1 MATSMDSPNKRTRS
15 APAATEDF
23 VPLGGDDEEP
33 NDRFG
38 YTNGTD
44 DNIPPTGPSGP
55 HVHHDRQANIDRQH
69 DSRFDR
75 RNAQDRPKTKHVLPG
90 HEPWVLVKTK
100 LGRRF
105 VHHLETKQS
114 LWHVPDAVWPAVKEF
129 EDWEKQQKEKE
140 ANARWAEEE
149 LRKMR
154 EVSKGEVG
162 GKKSDVGDGRSR
174 RRRSESLQREDE
186 EAMMAELA
194 AEAEGQ
200 DVKSAVK
207 TLEPV
212 AGDTGYDSDGS
223 YEYVEVTDDEGE
235 EGAKSTGEA
244 SREAAQDDEMQ
255 DAAPVEFGEDDIA
268 YQLAAMGE
276 DYGLDPED
284 YGGNPDDAD
293 ESWPADDNDDD
304 NANGLPISP
313 SEAAALFGD
322 LLNDHHISPF
332 TPWETLIAS
341 SNPSSILADDRYLV
355 LPTTRARKEVWETW
369 VRDKA
374 AQIQEDRAKTEKV
387 DPRIAYLAF
396 LQEKATPKLYWP
408 EFKRKFRK
416 EAVMGDR
423 ALGDKERER
432 LYRELVGRM
441 KLPESARK
449 GDLIALLKGVSRREL
464 NRGTGL
470 EGLPQRVL
478 AHLHFVG
485 LPIAVRDRVVVEFIA
500 GLPPAP
506 EVGDV
511 SDVDREDEGRER
523 AERRRTDEAL
533 AERRRLVGEERRQL
547 EKAERFAKRELREGE
562 AELERA
568 MAVPRK
574 GARGVMGQS

>member
-1 MATSMDSPNKRTRS
+1 MNSPNKRTRP

-33 NDRFG
+33 NDKFG
-38 YTNGTD
+38 YSNGND
-44 DNIPPTGPSGP
+44 DKIQPTAPSDP

-69 DSRFDR
+69 DARFDR

-105 VHHLETKQS
+105 VHNVETKQS
-114 LWHVPDAVWPAVKEF
+114 LWHVPDGVWPAVKEF
-129 EDWEKQQKEKE
+129 ENWEKQQKEKE

-154 EVSKGEVG
+154 EVT
-162 GKKSDVGDGRSR
+162 KSEAVNGNAAYTGSERSR

-200 DVKSAVK
+200 DLKGEVK

-212 AGDTGYDSDGS
+212 AGETGYDSDGS

-235 EGAKSTGEA
+235 EGAKSTAEA
-244 SREAAQDDEMQ
+244 PREAEQDEEMQ
-255 DAAPVEFGEDDIA
+255 DAAPIEFGEDDIA

-284 YGGNPDDAD
+284 YGGAAPYDPDGDDAD
-293 ESWPADDNDDD
+293 EGWPDEND
-304 NANGLPISP
+304 NGLPISP
-313 SEAAALFGD
+313 SEAAALFRT
-322 LLNDHHISPF
+322 LLDDHHISPF

-355 LPTTRARKEVWETW
+355 LPTTRARKTVWEAW

-374 AQIQEDRAKTEKV
+374 AQIKDERAKTEKV

-416 EAVMGDR
+416 EGVMGDR
-423 ALGDKERER
+423 ALGDRERER

-441 KLPESARK
+441 KFPESARK
-449 GDLIALLKGVSRREL
+449 GDLIALLNGISRREL

-485 LPIAVRDRVVVEFIA
+485 LPVAIRDRVVLQHIA

-506 EVGDV
+506 EADDV
-511 SDVDREDEGRER
+511 SDEDRADEGRER
-523 AERRRTDEAL
+523 AERRRREEAL
-533 AERRRLVGEERRQL
+533 AEPRRLVDEERRRL
-547 EKAERFAKRELREGE
+547 EKTERFAKRELREGE

-568 MAVPRK
+568 MAVPSK
-574 GARGVMGQS
+574 GARGVVGQ

>member
-1 MATSMDSPNKRTRS
+1 MDSPSKRMRPS
-15 APAATEDF
+15 PVANEDF

-33 NDRFG
+33 NDKFG
-38 YTNGTD
+38 HSSRHSN
-44 DNIPPTGPSGP
+44 NIQPTAPSGP
-55 HVHHDRQANIDRQH
+55 LVHHDRQVNIDRQH
-69 DSRFDR
+69 GARFDR

-105 VHHLETKQS
+105 VHNMETKQS
-114 LWHVPDAVWPAVKEF
+114 LWHVPDGVWPAVKEF
-129 EDWEKQQKEKE
+129 ENWEKQQKEKE

-154 EVSKGEVG
+154 EVSKVEAVS
-162 GKKSDVGDGRSR
+162 GKTDAGPERSR

-200 DVKSAVK
+200 DVKSVVK

-212 AGDTGYDSDGS
+212 AGETGYDSDGS

-235 EGAKSTGEA
+235 EGAKPTAKALHEA
-244 SREAAQDDEMQ
+244 EQDDEMQ

-284 YGGNPDDAD
+284 YGGAAPHNPDGDDAD
-293 ESWPADDNDDD
+293 EGWPDEND
-304 NANGLPISP
+304 NGLPISP
-313 SEAAALFGD
+313 SEAAALFRT
-322 LLNDHHISPF
+322 LLDDHNISPF

-369 VRDKA
+369 VRDRA
-374 AQIQEDRAKTEKV
+374 AQIQEERAKTEKV

-416 EAVMGDR
+416 EGIMGDR
-423 ALGDKERER
+423 ALGDRERER

-449 GDLIALLKGVSRREL
+449 GDLIALLKGMPRREL

-478 AHLHFVG
+478 AHLHYVG
-485 LPIAVRDRVVVEFIA
+485 LPVAVRDRVVLQHIA
-500 GLPPAP
+500 DLPPAP
-506 EVGDV
+506 EADDV
-511 SDVDREDEGRER
+511 SDEDRADEGRER
-523 AERRRTDEAL
+523 DERRRREEAL
-533 AERRRLVGEERRQL
+533 AGRRWLVDEERRRL
-547 EKAERFAKRELREGE
+547 EKAEWFAKRELREGE

-568 MAVPRK
+568 MAVPSK
-574 GARGVMGQS
+574 GARGVVGQS

>member
-1 MATSMDSPNKRTRS
+1 MESPNKRVRPS
-15 APAATEDF
+15 PVADEDF
-23 VPLGGDDEEP
+23 VPLGGDNEEP
-33 NDRFG
+33 SDKFG
-38 YTNGTD
+38 YSNGND
-44 DNIPPTGPSGP
+44 DKIQSIAPSGP
-55 HVHHDRQANIDRQH
+55 RVHQDRQANINRQH

-90 HEPWVLVKTK
+90 HEPWVLVKTE

-105 VHHLETKQS
+105 VHNVETKQS
-114 LWHVPDAVWPAVKEF
+114 LWHVPDGVWPAVKQF
-129 EDWEKQQKEKE
+129 ENWEKQQKEKE

-154 EVSKGEVG
+154 EVSKTEAVRGEIEAG
-162 GKKSDVGDGRSR
+162 QERNR

-200 DVKSAVK
+200 DVKNTVK

-212 AGDTGYDSDGS
+212 AGETGYDSDGS

-235 EGAKSTGEA
+235 EGARSTAEA
-244 SREAAQDDEMQ
+244 SREAKQDEEMQ

-284 YGGNPDDAD
+284 YGGAAAHDLDGDDAD
-293 ESWPADDNDDD
+293 AGWPEENDH
-304 NANGLPISP
+304 GLPISP
-313 SEAAALFGD
+313 AEAAALFRT
-322 LLNDHHISPF
+322 LLDDHNISPF

-355 LPTTRARKEVWETW
+355 LPTTQARKTVWEAWVRAR
-369 VRDKA
+369 A
-374 AQIQEDRAKTEKV
+374 AQIKDERAKTEKV
-387 DPRIAYLAF
+387 DPRITYLAF

-416 EAVMGDR
+416 EGIMGER
-423 ALGDKERER
+423 ALGDRERER

-449 GDLIALLKGVSRREL
+449 GDLIALLKDVPRREL

-485 LPIAVRDRVVVEFIA
+485 LPVAVRDRVVMESIA

-506 EVGDV
+506 EAD
-511 SDVDREDEGRER
+511 DEADEDHAQEDRSP
-523 AERRRTDEAL
+523 AERRRREEAL
-533 AERRRLVGEERRQL
+533 AERRRLVDEERRRL

-568 MAVPRK
+568 MAVPGK
-574 GARGVMGQS
+574 GTRSVMGQP